1 MATTIATWFTGALVA
16 TRIARSAI
24 VRPRNSQM
32 SPVEAPSMASA
43 KLIVDCCDT
52 VVL

>member
-1 MATTIATWFTGALVA
+1 MATTIATWLTGALVA

-32 SPVEAPSMASA
+32 SPVDALPRAVST
-43 KLIVDCCDT
+43 LIVDCFDT
-52 VVL
+52 VLL